1 MQPFWPK
8 VMVKTAVLVRTH
20 PWIKVMVKTAVLV
33 RTHPWLK
40 VMVTTAVLVRTHRVH
55 LLDEPGY
62 MKLKYKNL
70 KAGIRDILAAPPGT
84 CLYEKVFKV
93 HALLFEQQLVM
104 RCMNRVHKY

>member
-8 VMVKTAVLVRTH
+8 VIVKTAVLVRTH
-20 PWIKVMVKTAVLV
+20 P
-33 RTHPWLK
+33 RLK
-40 VMVTTAVLVRTHRVH
+40 VMVTTAVLVRTHSVQ
-55 LLDEPGY
+55 LLDNPAY

-70 KAGIRDILAAPPGT
+70 KTGIRMILAAEPGT